1 MPAVRRVRR
10 IPERRVD
17 IGPETTITLEAYADT
32 IVPGEKRWPGDRAI
46 AGVST
51 GGGAVTAGAL
61 DLLRWDATGI
71 HDGLDDLATL
81 VNGHARAYAEKTG
94 LALDA
99 EVPPFVSL
107 DYDDRVNL
115 IVELTTPGH
124 PEKDFWVLLSLFCNM
139 AYDSAAHLHTDE
151 ALADGHPGL
160 TAMGI
165 TAPDA
170 DGLWR
175 FQDFG
180 YGRQLA
186 DLHPDTTPT
195 GSPA

>member
-1 MPAVRRVRR
+1 MQTARR

-17 IGPETTITLEAYADT
+17 IGDEATITLEAYADT
-32 IVPGEKRWPGDRAI
+32 IVPGAKRWPGDRAI
-46 AGVST
+46 AGVSSD
-51 GGGAVTAGAL
+51 GGAVAAGAL

-71 HDGLDDLATL
+71 HDGLEDLAGRA
-81 VNGHARAYAEKTG
+81 NGHALAYAERAG
-94 LALDA
+94 LELDA
-99 EVPPFVSL
+99 AVPPFVAL
-107 DYDDRVNL
+107 DYDDRVRL
-115 IVELTTPGH
+115 IQELTTPGH

-139 AYDSAAHLHTDE
+139 AFDSAAHLHTAQ
-151 ALADGHPGL
+151 ALEDGHPGL

-165 TAPDA
+165 TQPDT

-186 DLHPDTTPT
+186 APHPHTTHS